1 LAHIPLSGED
11 VNARHATGKPT
22 TASPAIHGIALLPL
36 AAVMLAASMNTWAQT
51 PPAPAAPTS
60 APAPEPSTEGKT
72 LKTVVVKEKAEA
84 PEGKDAIR
92 AITSTVGKGNQALR
106 DIPQSVT
113 VVTEKL
119 IVDRNMDTVR
129 EVLHSTAG
137 VTFLAAEGGEE
148 DIRLRGFSLASTG
161 DIFLDGMRDAAFYDR
176 DTFNFDRV
184 ELLRGSAS
192 MLFGRGSTGGAVNQ
206 VSKVP
211 RLVNEKNATITVG
224 NHQYR
229 RLVAELNQKTGEAS
243 AFRIAGMH
251 TKADNN
257 GAGSSIDKQGIA
269 AAFRFGIGEQNE
281 FQASIYHLD
290 NNNGMNYGLPW
301 IKPRATDTTA
311 ANTIISGLDP
321 SDYYGM
327 ASDYNAGQANIG
339 TVSHIYRFNS
349 DSEVKTQVR
358 KGEYKRDQ
366 HAGTV
371 RFAGVGTTP
380 TTNRAAVD
388 LSNFGPNTV
397 FTRGTNLKVQDLD
410 TVQVQ
415 SDLSAKFVGLGV
427 KHHVLAGVDYS
438 HDERVVYGAL
448 NAAQGGIAPVKPVT
462 LAGTP
467 NDGLVVNEI
476 GRSYR
481 ATNDFASKAFGIY
494 AQDMLEVAPMW
505 KVVGGLRYDN
515 MDGKYNAYAVPNTAV
530 TPVTKTTY
538 RQKISEMSYR
548 AGLLFQP
555 SDLHSFHFSYG
566 TSFNTSGDTYSYNA
580 LSANTPPESS
590 VNYELGAKL
599 DSADKRFTTRV
610 ALFHSTKLNER
621 NTDPDTAA
629 TRLLLSG
636 KRHTAGFE
644 LDLAGKLT
652 PAWEV
657 FVSYMWMPIAKV
669 DIAASTV
676 NTVGNRVG
684 DRPGLSPKHSGT
696 AWTTYQINPKL
707 RVGGG
712 LNFRSKQAPADVT
725 APAWEAPS
733 YVTGDLM
740 AEYVFNDQYK
750 LKANVNN
757 VTNKLFADSLYRGH
771 YIPGAGRIYQLSLT
785 VNF

>member
-1 LAHIPLSGED
+1 MARETLSP
-11 VNARHATGKPT
+11 AFSSTTLTAHATGPR
-22 TASPAIHGIALLPL
+22 HDVALLPL
-36 AAVMLAASMNTWAQT
+36 AAMMFAVSVNSWAQT
-51 PPAPAAPTS
+51 APAPATAVPPVASSTPAPTT
-60 APAPEPSTEGKT
+60 AQDRT
-72 LKTVVVKEKAEA
+72 LALVVVKGKAET
-84 PEGKDAIR
+84 PEGKDTIR
-92 AITSTVGKGNQALR
+92 ATTSTVGKGNFALR

-119 IVDRNMDTVR
+119 MLDRNLDTVR
-129 EVLHSTAG
+129 DVLHSMAG
-137 VTFLAAEGGEE
+137 VTFMAAEGGEE

-184 ELLRGSAS
+184 EVLRGSAS

-224 NHQYR
+224 NHEYLR
-229 RLVAELNQKTGEAS
+229 VVAELNQKTGESS
-243 AFRIAGMH
+243 ALRIAGMH

-257 GAGSSIDKQGIA
+257 GAGSSIDKQGMTA
-269 AAFRFGIGEQNE
+269 AYRTGIGEKNE

-301 IKPRATDTTA
+301 IKPLSGNTSA

-321 SDYYGM
+321 SAYFGM
-327 ASDYNAGQANIG
+327 ASDYNAGHATIA
-339 TVSHIYRFNS
+339 TLSHIYRFS
-349 DSEVKTQVR
+349 ADSEVKTQVR
-358 KGEYKRDQ
+358 EGAYKRDQ

-371 RFAGVGTTP
+371 RFAGVGTTAM
-380 TTNRAAVD
+380 TNRTAVD
-388 LSNFGPNTV
+388 LSNFGPSTV
-397 FTRGTNLKVQDLD
+397 FTRGTNLKIQDLN
-410 TVQVQ
+410 TVQAQ
-415 SDLSAKFVGLGV
+415 SDFSSKFVALGM
-427 KHHVLAGVDYS
+427 KHHVLAGFDFAR
-438 HDERVVYGAL
+438 DGRVVYGAL
-448 NAAQGGIAPVKPVT
+448 NEAQGGITPTKPVT

-467 NDGLVVNEI
+467 NDGAVVNEI

-481 ATNDFASKAFGIY
+481 TTNDFVSKTYGFY
-494 AQDMLEVAPMW
+494 AQDMVEFLPMW
-505 KVVGGLRYDN
+505 KFVGGLRHDS
-515 MDGKYNAYAVPNTAV
+515 MDGRYNAYAVPSAAL
-530 TPVTKTTY
+530 TPVTRTTY
-538 RQKISEMSYR
+538 QQKISELSYR
-548 AGLLFQP
+548 TGLLFQP
-555 SDLHSFHFSYG
+555 NDLQSFHLSYG

-590 VNYELGAKL
+590 VNYELGAKI
-599 DSADKRFTTRV
+599 DSADKRFTSRV

-652 PAWEV
+652 PEWEV
-657 FVSYMWMPIAKV
+657 FGSYMWMPIAKV

-676 NTVGNRVG
+676 STVGNRVG

-696 AWTTYQINPKL
+696 AWTTYQISPKL

-712 LNFRSKQAPADVT
+712 LNFRSGQSPADVT

-740 AEYVFNDQYK
+740 AEYIFSDQYK
-750 LKANVNN
+750 IKGNVNN
-757 VTNKLFADSLYRGH
+757 VANKLFADSLYRGH
-771 YIPGAGRIYQLSLT
+771 YIPGAGRIYQLALT

>member
-1 LAHIPLSGED
+1 LTKT
-11 VNARHATGKPT
+11 RHASVTNSLCSAELPQSSRSSSG
-22 TASPAIHGIALLPL
+22 SNSRFALLPL
-36 AAVMLAASMNTWAQT
+36 AALMLTASATSWAQT
-51 PPAPAAPTS
+51 APAT
-60 APAPEPSTEGKT
+60 PATPAAEAGEGKT
-72 LKTVVVKEKAEA
+72 LKPVVVKEKAEA
-84 PEGKDAIR
+84 PEGRDAIR
-92 AITSTVGKGNQALR
+92 ATMSTVGKGNQALR

-119 IVDRNMDTVR
+119 IVDRNIDTVK
-129 EVLHSTAG
+129 EALHNTAG

-148 DIRLRGFSLASTG
+148 DIRLRGFSLAATG

-176 DTFNFDRV
+176 DTFNFDRI

-211 RLVNEKNATITVG
+211 RLVDEKNATITVG

-229 RLVAELNQKTGEAS
+229 RLVAELNQKTGESS

-257 GAGSSIDKQGIA
+257 GAGSSIEKQGIA
-269 AAFRFGIGEQNE
+269 AAYRFGIGERNE

-301 IKPRATDTTA
+301 IKPRTTDTSA
-311 ANTIISGLDP
+311 ANTIIGGLDP
-321 SDYYGM
+321 SNYYGP
-327 ASDYNAGQANIG
+327 ASDYNAGKATIA
-339 TVSHIYRFNS
+339 TASHIYRLDS
-349 DSEVKTQVR
+349 DSEIKTQVR

-366 HAGTV
+366 HASAI
-371 RFAGVGTTP
+371 RFAGIGTTAV
-380 TTNRAAVD
+380 TNPSAID
-388 LSNFGPNTV
+388 LTNFGPGTV
-397 FTRGTNLKVQDLD
+397 FTRGTNLKIQGLD

-415 SDLSAKFVGLGV
+415 SDLSKKFAALGM
-427 KHHVLAGVDYS
+427 KHHVLAGVDYAR
-438 HDERVVYGAL
+438 DERTVYGAL
-448 NAAQGGIAPVKPVT
+448 SAAQGAFVPIKPTT
-462 LAGTP
+462 LAGAP
-467 NDGLVVNEI
+467 NDGAVVNEFA
-476 GRSYR
+476 RSYR
-481 ATNDFASKAFGIY
+481 VTNDFASKAFGIY
-494 AQDMLEVAPMW
+494 AQDMVEFIPTW
-505 KVVGGLRYDN
+505 KFVGGLRYDN
-515 MDGKYNAYAVPNTAV
+515 MDGRYNQYAVPNNAV
-530 TPVTKTTY
+530 TPVTTTTY
-538 RQKISEMSYR
+538 QQKVSEMSYR

-555 SDLHSFHFSYG
+555 NDLHSFHFSYG

-590 VNYELGAKL
+590 VNYELGAKI

-657 FVSYMWMPIAKV
+657 YVSYVWMPIAKV
-669 DIAASTV
+669 DVAASTAT
-676 NTVGNRVG
+676 TVGNRVG
-684 DRPGLSPKHSGT
+684 DRPGLSPRHSGT

-712 LNFRSKQAPADVT
+712 LNFRGKQAPADVT

-733 YVTGDLM
+733 YITGDVM

-750 LKANVNN
+750 VKANINN
-757 VTNKLFADSLYRGH
+757 VGNKLYADALYRGH